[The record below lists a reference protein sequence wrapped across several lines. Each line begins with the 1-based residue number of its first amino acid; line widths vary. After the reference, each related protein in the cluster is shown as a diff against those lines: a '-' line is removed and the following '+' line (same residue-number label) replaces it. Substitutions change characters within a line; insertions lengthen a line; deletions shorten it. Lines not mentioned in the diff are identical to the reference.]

1 MRVAEQPRVWERE
14 RQFTTVLDAVASLAS
29 LASTLGGISC
39 GMLPGRSSS
48 PVEWGET
55 PPDRFGSTTGIWVA
69 RPEWTK
75 NYRIGW

>member
-14 RQFTTVLDAVASLAS
+14 RQFTTVLDAIASLAS

-39 GMLPGRSSS
+39 GVLPARLSS

-55 PPDRFGSTTGIWVA
+55 QPDRFGSISGIWVA
-69 RPEWTK
+69 PPEWMK
-75 NYRIGW
+75 NHRVGW